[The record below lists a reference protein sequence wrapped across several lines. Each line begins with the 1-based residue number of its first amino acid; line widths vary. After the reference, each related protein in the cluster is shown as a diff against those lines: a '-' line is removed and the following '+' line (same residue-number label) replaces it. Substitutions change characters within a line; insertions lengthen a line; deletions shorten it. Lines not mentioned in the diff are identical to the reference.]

1 MDVSLWL
8 IGIIEVTVNTV
19 TGTRNGGPDTRALL
33 FDTKTPSK
41 AWKRLE

>member
-33 FDTKTPSK
+33 PSTETKD
-41 AWKRLE
+41 